1 MTGSPAEKH
10 VHQDVFRQVMGAL
23 ASGVAV
29 VTTIDNDG
37 RPRGLTTTAVT
48 SVSLDPPLLLVC
60 VGRQSR
66 TLPALQRAGRFTVN
80 LLESRFSAVA
90 LHFAS
95 RLEDKFA
102 DVAWRPGANDCPVLH
117 EHALAWAE
125 CHTESEVDAGD
136 HVVFVGRVHD
146 GDLAGIGLSPLTY
159 FRGRYGGWSP
169 SDADH
174 VASIASTP
182 VHIESQGEVRNMNH
196 ARSTNAVR
204 SSS

>member
-1 MTGSPAEKH
+1 MTGSAAERH
-10 VHQDVFRQVMGAL
+10 VHSDVFRQVMGTL

-29 VTTIDNDG
+29 VTTVDTDG

-60 VGRQSR
+60 VGSQSR
-66 TLPALQRAGRFTVN
+66 TLPAIQRAGRFTVN
-80 LLESRFSAVA
+80 LLDSTFPAVA

-95 RLEDKFA
+95 SLDDKFA
-102 DVAWRPGANDCPVLH
+102 DIAWRAGANDCPVLH

-125 CHTESEVDAGD
+125 CHTEREVDAGD

-146 GDLAGIGLSPLTY
+146 GNLAGTGRLPLTY

-169 SDADH
+169 SDTSH
-174 VASIASTP
+174 VAAVPPTS
-182 VHIESQGEVRNMNH
+182 VHLESQRGD
-196 ARSTNAVR
+196 AR
-204 SSS
+204 